1 MSQRKP
7 TQLSAEI
14 SQALAR
20 FKSTRVYA
28 AGYPLFLQGSP
39 ARGMYV
45 IESGE
50 VRLLLPANPKSKQV
64 FLTVG
69 PGTLLGLSES
79 VCGENHKLTAEAAC
93 PTHVS
98 FIPRK
103 RLLEALRRDPG
114 YCWRIVQL
122 LSEDLHGLYHHV
134 VRANGAGRLS
144 AAARPPA

>member
-1 MSQRKP
+1 MSQRIP
-7 TQLSAEI
+7 TQLAAEI
-14 SQALAR
+14 SQALAS
-20 FKSTRVYA
+20 FQSTRVYA
-28 AGYPLFLQGSP
+28 AGHPLFLQGHP

-103 RLLEALRRDPG
+103 RLLAALRRDPG
-114 YCWRIVQL
+114 SCWRIVQL
-122 LSEDLHGLYHHV
+122 LSEDLHGLYRHV
-134 VRANGAGRLS
+134 AQANVKGRPDGS
-144 AAARPPA
+144 AQRQA